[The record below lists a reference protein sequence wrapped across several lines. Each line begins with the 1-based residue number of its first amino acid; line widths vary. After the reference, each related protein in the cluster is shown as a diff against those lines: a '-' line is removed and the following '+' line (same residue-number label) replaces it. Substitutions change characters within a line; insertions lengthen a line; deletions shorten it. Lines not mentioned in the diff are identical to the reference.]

1 MPIACIIPTLNEA
14 AAAPGLVRQLIDAR
28 FSEVIVADGGSDDG
42 TPELCRAAGARVIE
56 TLPGR
61 GAQLAA
67 GAAQSQSDILLFLH
81 ADSSPPAN
89 AHDLILGAMR
99 RRDVVGGA
107 FRLRFDAPHPLL
119 RLYAAASRLNAT
131 PFTFGDQGLFVRR
144 EVYDAIGGFQ
154 AWPILEDLEIQRR
167 LRRAGRF
174 VKLAPAMSTSARRF
188 LRDGVL
194 RRQLKNAWIVARFY
208 AGACP
213 FALHRE
219 YEPEHERSRRRAND

>member
-1 MPIACIIPTLNEA
+1 MSIACIIPTLNEA
-14 AAAPGLVRQLIDAR
+14 AVAPSLVRQLIDAR
-28 FSEVIVADGGSDDG
+28 FSEVVVADGGSDDG
-42 TPELCRAAGARVIE
+42 TPELCRAAGARVIT

-61 GAQLAA
+61 GTQLAA
-67 GAAQSQSDILLFLH
+67 GAAQCGSDILLFLH
-81 ADSSPPAN
+81 ADSSPPAD
-89 AHDLILGAMR
+89 AHDLILRAMR
-99 RRDVVGGA
+99 RRGVVGGA

-131 PFTFGDQGLFVRR
+131 PFTFGDQGLFLRR
-144 EVYDAIGGFQ
+144 EIYDAIGGFQ
-154 AWPILEDLEIQRR
+154 AWPILEDLDIQRR

-188 LRDGVL
+188 LRDGIL

-213 FALHRE
+213 FELRRE
-219 YEPEHERSRRRAND
+219 YEPEHESSRPPANG